1 MGAGMQQPN
10 PSDPT
15 LSVTYSELT
24 GQDPESSRVRLQ
36 SIQIQFSTE
45 NGSKPRQTRD
55 MTQQQVTQKDIVTGI
70 GEPR

>member
-1 MGAGMQQPN
+1 MGSGMQQPN

-15 LSVTYSELT
+15 LSATYSELT

-45 NGSKPRQTRD
+45 NGSKPRQTQD
-55 MTQQQVTQKDIVTGI
+55 TTQQQVTQKDIVTGI
-70 GEPR
+70 SEPR